1 MLGSGELVF
10 GESLDTDKEILRNV
24 LDALEDYTTDKQ
36 EFIKSKISQLKNVNI
51 SFHYQYNINGVELVS
66 YPATILLE
74 AISRGNSDLP
84 DYIIAKGGDINFK
97 FSNVEDIVSY
107 LAHDYNFP
115 AIEKILNLGAFAN
128 KVNDKGAIALHN
140 SAWCEFYYI
149 KYSSRDLTKI
159 LLKNGFDILKEV
171 KYEYYK
177 NMLSPIFSEGY
188 DIGEAPIKFIPLAWL
203 KDELKSA
210 VPTNN
215 IYKFELYRGLKYY
228 ENKGDIEKDEASN
241 YYPSDKGIDFANGC
255 FADLYTM
262 LVELDLTSK
271 TNRTILDSITKNAS
285 NLTQQL
291 MDTSFEEPIKPVDMK
306 QIGTRFAQKIHQKLN
321 VKKYEFT
328 SEWYKFLNLCKKT
341 ENLGNLKI
349 LPPELIANIGYF
361 VIDAL
366 QEESIANTQKGF
378 VARPLISELQSIKD
392 SLQEFETLLSG
403 LSSDEF
409 NFSADI

>member
-1 MLGSGELVF
+1 MCSIGELAL
-10 GESLDTDKEILRNV
+10 GESSHTDKEILRNV
-24 LDALEDYTTDKQ
+24 IEALKDNPCNKK
-36 EFIKSKISQLKNVNI
+36 EFIKSQISQLKNVNI
-51 SFHYQYNINGVELVS
+51 SFCYKFNINGVAFS
-66 YPATILLE
+66 SPPSTILLE
-74 AISRGNSDLP
+74 ALKKGSSDLT
-84 DYIIAKGGDINFK
+84 DYIIAKGANINFK

-128 KVNDKGAIALHN
+128 KVNDKGAIALHD
-140 SAWCEFYYI
+140 SACCEFFSI
-149 KYSSRDLTKI
+149 KYLSRDLTKI

-177 NMLSPIFSEGY
+177 YMLSPMFSDGY
-188 DIGEAPIKFIPLAWL
+188 EIGEAPIKFIPLTWI

-228 ENKGDIEKDEASN
+228 ENKGNIKKEESLS
-241 YYPSDKGIDFANGC
+241 YYPSNKAIDFINGC
-255 FADLYTM
+255 FADLSKKM
-262 LVELDLTSK
+262 VELDLNSK
-271 TNRTILDSITKNAS
+271 TSRTIIDALTKNAA
-285 NLTQQL
+285 NLITQL
-291 MDTSFEEPIKPVDMK
+291 MDTSFEEPIKPIDLK
-306 QIGTRFAQKIHQKLN
+306 QLGARFSQKIHQKLN

-328 SEWYKFLNLCKKT
+328 SEWYKFLILCKET

-349 LPPELIANIGYF
+349 LPPELISNIGYF

-366 QEESIANTQKGF
+366 QTELVTNAQKGF
-378 VARPLISELQSIKD
+378 VARPLISELQAIEE
-392 SLQEFETLLSG
+392 SLQEYETLLSG

-409 NFSADI
+409 NNSHDY